1 MISFVDRILKLP
13 PRIFSAKVHSKDVC
27 NARHLSTG
35 NYTGKISL
43 ALPKK
48 FDQESIICVGNDQ
61 KEYGTCPGDSGESL
75 HYGISN

>member
-1 MISFVDRILKLP
+1 M
-13 PRIFSAKVHSKDVC
+13 C
-27 NARHLSTG
+27 NARHLSSG

-61 KEYGTCPGDSGESL
+61 KEYGTCPGDSGECL